1 MFFKGIEFLNNLFK
15 TINKEKKMAYKKVIG
30 NYQSNFDFSPDLVGF
45 QITEGSPLMTLTNF
59 YTTPTTS
66 TKNSVF
72 YETQGFSQPVTLSDL
87 NLTSAQSTELLN
99 NNLNLV
105 LNPAMS

>member
-1 MFFKGIEFLNNLFK
+1 
-15 TINKEKKMAYKKVIG
+15 MAYKKVIG

-87 NLTSAQSTELLN
+87 NLTSAQST
-99 NNLNLV
+99 
-105 LNPAMS
+105 